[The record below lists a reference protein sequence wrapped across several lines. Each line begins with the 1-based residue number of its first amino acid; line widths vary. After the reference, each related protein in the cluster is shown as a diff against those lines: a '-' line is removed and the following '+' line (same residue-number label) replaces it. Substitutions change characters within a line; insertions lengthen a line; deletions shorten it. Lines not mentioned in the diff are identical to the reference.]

1 MRLVKGAYKEDET
14 IAYQTK
20 EDIDSNYIKI
30 IEKRLLN
37 ARNYTSI
44 ATHDDQIISHVKQFM
59 KKNHIEKDQME
70 FQMLYGFRSDLAQSI
85 ANEGYHFTVYV
96 PFGDDWF
103 AYFMRRLAERPQNL
117 SLAFKE
123 FSNPKALKR
132 IALYGSVARLSL
144 YLAIATNYSRQTKRH
159 GEVNYA
165 PLSLLRV
172 ALSIF
177 V

>member
-1 MRLVKGAYKEDET
+1 
-14 IAYQTK
+14 
-20 EDIDSNYIKI
+20 
-30 IEKRLLN
+30 
-37 ARNYTSI
+37 
-44 ATHDDQIISHVKQFM
+44 M

-85 ANEGYHFTVYV
+85 ANKGYHFTVYV

-132 IALYGSVARLSL
+132 IALYGSVATGLAST
-144 YLAIATNYSRQTKRH
+144 LAIATKLLKR
-159 GEVNYA
+159 
-165 PLSLLRV
+165 
-172 ALSIF
+172 
-177 V
+177 